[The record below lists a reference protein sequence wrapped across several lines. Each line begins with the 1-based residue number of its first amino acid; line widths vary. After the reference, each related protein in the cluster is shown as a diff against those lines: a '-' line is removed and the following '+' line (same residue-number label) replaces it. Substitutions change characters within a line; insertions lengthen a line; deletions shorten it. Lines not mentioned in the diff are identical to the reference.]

1 MDPLSDVLSL
11 LRVENVQSNRLELT
25 GEWSLLFPPYRHIV
39 FGGVLEGSHWICA
52 DGSAPFQVSEGDC
65 VLLTSGRSFRLTS
78 DLNANAIPEDG
89 NAFSERFRDHDNI
102 VRYGSGGARTVLAGS
117 TFTFDDDAS
126 GILLRLLPP
135 VVHIPVS
142 SVNAGSL
149 RTILG
154 LLGSETEIA
163 RPGSLAVVAS
173 LANIVL
179 VRILRVYLATSPQPA
194 GWLRATADSRIGRAL
209 ALLHGAPAHHWT
221 VEHLASEIGMSR
233 TAFAERFRDLVGLPP
248 LDYLIRW
255 RMQLARIALKDNTKS
270 MLSIA
275 ESLGY
280 ASDSSFNAAFK
291 RATGHSPGRYRAGD
305 RS

>member
-11 LRVENVQSNRLELT
+11 LRVENVRSNRLELM
-25 GEWSLLFPPYRHIV
+25 GQWSLQFPPYRHIV

-52 DGSAPFQVSEGDC
+52 DGCAPFHVNQGDC
-65 VLLTSGRSFRLTS
+65 VLLTSGQPFRLAS
-78 DLNANAIPEDG
+78 DLNTTPEDG
-89 NAFSERFRDHDNI
+89 DAFSERYRDHDNI
-102 VRYGSGGARTVLAGS
+102 IRYGSAGARAVLAGS
-117 TFTFDDDAS
+117 TFTFDNDTS

-135 VVHIPVS
+135 VVHIPAS
-142 SVNAGSL
+142 SVNSGSL
-149 RTILG
+149 RMILG
-154 LLGSETEIA
+154 LLGSETEVA

-179 VRILRVYLATSPQPA
+179 VRILRVHLATSPQPA

-209 ALLHGAPAHHWT
+209 ALLHGAPARHWT

-233 TAFAERFRDLVGLPP
+233 TAFAERFKEIVGLPP

-255 RMQLARIALKDNTKS
+255 RMELARAALKDNTKS
-270 MLSIA
+270 LSSIA

-280 ASDSSFNAAFK
+280 ASDSSFNSAFK
-291 RATGHSPGRYRAGD
+291 RATGHSPGRYRTGE